1 MILGEYSLPFVEFT
15 SCLLMADL
23 RLYNFA
29 FLYVY
34 TSLLSFTIYSTS
46 MHKFILLQKSLAIEQ
61 VLGIKQ
67 NICCQNWFYGAK
79 FNQQTNIF
87 FNLWKGKKVKSLD
100 ESEI

>member
-67 NICCQNWFYGAK
+67 NICLSEL
-79 FNQQTNIF
+79 I
-87 FNLWKGKKVKSLD
+87 LWG
-100 ESEI
+100 EI

>member
-1 MILGEYSLPFVEFT
+1 MFVKVF
-15 SCLLMADL
+15 MADL

-29 FLYVY
+29 FFYVY

-46 MHKFILLQKSLAIEQ
+46 MHKLISLQKPLPIEQ

-67 NICCQNWFYGAK
+67 NICYQNWFYGAK

-87 FNLWKGKKVKSLD
+87 SNL
-100 ESEI
+100 